1 MLYNRTMKL
10 NKAKRRDRK
19 YHKKKNG
26 MKVDNRN
33 IFILEEMKKKKAD
46 KEKKK

>member
-1 MLYNRTMKL
+1 MKL
-10 NKAKRRDRK
+10 NKARRR
-19 YHKKKNG
+19 YHKHHKNKNG